1 MTEAKDAMVAAG
13 QRAQVVVGQRRDFA
27 RPPHAPDRMGVPS
40 MFAPIANIA
49 PIANMHLLAQKGTA
63 AA

>member
-1 MTEAKDAMVAAG
+1 MTEAKDAMVSAG
-13 QRAQVVVGQRRDFA
+13 QRAYVVVGQRRDFA

-40 MFAPIANIA
+40 MFAPIANSA
-49 PIANMHLLAQKGTA
+49 PHLLHLLAPKGTA